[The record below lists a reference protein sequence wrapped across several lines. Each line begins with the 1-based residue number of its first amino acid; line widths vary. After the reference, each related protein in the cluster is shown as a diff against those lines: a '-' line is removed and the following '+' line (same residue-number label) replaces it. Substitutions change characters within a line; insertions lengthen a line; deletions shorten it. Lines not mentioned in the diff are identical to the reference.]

1 MSSAAL
7 FLSLLSLGLMAFV
20 FTTKRTLREDHLLR
34 ADTLESFLLAVLT
47 GAFPMAIATLVTSYL
62 AAAPLFNLLIGMAC
76 VIASFVLLCALVLW
90 GGKESAAPDNVKP
103 FPPQPSAPT
112 PHRPDRLAA

>member
-7 FLSLLSLGLMAFV
+7 FLSLLSFGLMAVV
-20 FTTKRTLREDHLLR
+20 FTTKRTQPEDHILR

-47 GAFPMAIATLVTSYL
+47 GAFPMAIATLVTGYL

-76 VIASFVLLCALVLW
+76 VIAGFVLFCALVLL
-90 GGKESAAPDNVKP
+90 GGKTSAAPNNVTP
-103 FPPQPSAPT
+103 LNPQPNAPK
-112 PHRPDRLAA
+112 PDRLAT